1 MGNTVDSNITGLRF
15 AEEESI
21 GVLPTTPV
29 WYPLEPNSYNDFGGQ
44 LKTMARNPI
53 NPTRQRKKGVITD
66 LDASGGFIQDLTQT
80 GLTRLLQGFFFASL
94 RQKASTAPL
103 NGAQVPITGVTT
115 LADTYAAAS
124 GLGVFGAGDLILA
137 SDFSTPGN
145 NGLKHVSSAT
155 AAGVVVDTNLVDE
168 PAPPSTACL
177 QKVGLQL
184 ASGVA
189 SISTASGYPRLVLS
203 AGDPTTWGLI
213 PGEWIYIG
221 GDVVATRFT
230 QAANNGFVRIRAIAA
245 TYIEFDKTSGTAV
258 TDAGASKT
266 IQLFW
271 GNVLKNEETAAL
283 IERRSY
289 QLERTLGSDDV
300 DVQAEYLVGAVPSEL
315 SLEVKQADKITTT
328 LSFMAID
335 NEHRSGTED
344 VKEGTRPDLLDS
356 PAFNTSS
363 DFSRVK
369 LHQVVAGVSNPDP
382 LFAYFTEL
390 TLTLK
395 NNLSPNKAVAVLG
408 AFDMAAGTFEVGASV
423 TAYFAEVAAIAA
435 VRNNADVSLDF
446 AVVKDNAGLLFDL
459 PLVSL
464 GDGRLKVEQ
473 DKAITLPLTIEA
485 AVGSSGHTLLLNEFP
500 YLPTV
505 AEG

>member
-15 AEEESI
+15 AEEASI

-53 NPTRQRKKGVITD
+53 NPTRQRKKGVVTD
-66 LDASGGFIQDLTQT
+66 LDASGGFVQDLTQT
-80 GLTRLLQGFFFASL
+80 GLTRLLQGFLFAAL
-94 RQKASTAPL
+94 RQKASTLPL
-103 NGAQVPITGVTT
+103 NGTQVVITGVTT
-115 LADTYAAAS
+115 AADTYAAAS
-124 GLGVFGAGDLILA
+124 GLGIFAADDLLLA
-137 SDFSTPGN
+137 SNFSNPMN
-145 NGLKHVSSAT
+145 NGMKHVSSAT
-155 AAGVVVDTNLVDE
+155 STTVVVDTDTVDE
-168 PAPPSTACL
+168 AAPPSNASL
-177 QKVGLQL
+177 QKVGKQL
-184 ASGVA
+184 AAGVA

-203 AGDPTTWGLI
+203 AGNPTTWGLI

-221 GDVVATRFT
+221 GDAAATRFAL
-230 QAANNGFVRIRAIAA
+230 AANNGFVRIRSIAA
-245 TYIEFDKTSGTAV
+245 TYIEFDKTSGVAV
-258 TDAGASKT
+258 TDAGATKT
-266 IQLFW
+266 LQLFW
-271 GNVLKNEETAAL
+271 GNVLKNESTAAL
-283 IERRSY
+283 IARRTY
-289 QLERTLGSDDV
+289 QLERTLGSDAV
-300 DVQAEYLVGAVPSEL
+300 GVQSEYLVGAVPSEM

-328 LSFMAID
+328 LSFMATD
-335 NEHRSGTED
+335 NEHRNGTTG
-344 VKEGTRPDLLDS
+344 VKSGTRPTLLDS

-369 LHQVVAGVSNPDP
+369 LHQVTDGVTDPDP
-382 LFAYFTEL
+382 LFAYFTEM

-423 TAYFAEVAAIAA
+423 TAYFSEVAAIAA

-446 AVVKDNAGLLFDL
+446 AVVKGNAGLLFDL

-485 AVGSSGHTLLLNEFP
+485 AVGSAGHTLLLNEFP